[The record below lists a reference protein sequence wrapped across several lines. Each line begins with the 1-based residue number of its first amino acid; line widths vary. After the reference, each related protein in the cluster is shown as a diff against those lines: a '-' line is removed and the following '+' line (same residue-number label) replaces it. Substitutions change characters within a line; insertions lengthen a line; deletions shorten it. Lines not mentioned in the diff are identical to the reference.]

1 MYWSQ
6 IFLAGLGYYRG
17 VVPCVTRGT
26 DRLFYLQTEFCGTM
40 KVTMWTPVFCLFVP
54 FWLPLL
60 GKAAPKPEWIEL
72 SYQFNNGTIYWPTSL
87 AFKHIRLSENFTA
100 AGFYYSAYDISAAEH
115 GGTHIDSPRHFAAN
129 RWTTDQKPLDRLIG
143 PAIKIDMSSKA
154 AQVMVLLQFG
164 KLML

>member
-1 MYWSQ
+1 M
-6 IFLAGLGYYRG
+6 
-17 VVPCVTRGT
+17 PCVTHGSGAC
-26 DRLFYLQTEFCGTM
+26 LFCLQTDLCGTIYVEVM
-40 KVTMWTPVFCLFVP
+40 KTPVLCLFVH

-60 GKAAPKPEWIEL
+60 GKAAPKREWIEL
-72 SYQFNNGTIYWPTSL
+72 SYQFNSETIYWPTSL
-87 AFKHIRLSENFTA
+87 AFKHIRLSENFIA

-129 RWTTDQKPLDRLIG
+129 RWTTDQIPLDRLIG

-164 KLML
+164 NAVTQY